1 MIQIVVS
8 NTIDGTK
15 PQRGRRKLDRT
26 KPINTITIII
36 IKESA
41 QQNVG

>member
-1 MIQIVVS
+1 MIQSLVS
-8 NTIDGTK
+8 NTIDGTN
-15 PQRGRRKLDRT
+15 PQRDRRKLDRT
-26 KPINTITIII
+26 KPINAIIII